1 MARLGSTKHYED
13 HGNAGIG
20 GYMAFG
26 DAFQEEEQRV
36 LALSNTANFRDTLF
50 EENQGMAV
58 KTIGGVV
65 IGVYLIYRFLI
76 K

>member
-1 MARLGSTKHYED
+1 
-13 HGNAGIG
+13 
-20 GYMAFG
+20 MAFG
-26 DAFQEEEQRV
+26 NAFQEEEQRV
-36 LALSNTANFRDTLF
+36 LAFSNTANFRDTLF

>member
-1 MARLGSTKHYED
+1 
-13 HGNAGIG
+13 
-20 GYMAFG
+20 MAFG
-26 DAFQEEEQRV
+26 DAFQEEEEQRV
-36 LALSNTANFRDTLF
+36 LAISNTAEFRDTLF

-65 IGVYLIYRFLI
+65 FGIYLIYRFLI